1 MLSPMYLYYFPNID
15 GRYYNDKIK
24 THVKVLVNY

>member
-1 MLSPMYLYYFPNID
+1 MLSPMYLYYFPKID
-15 GRYYNDKIK
+15 GRYNDKII